1 MKLDPNHLTYLMAIA
16 RTGSFSRAAIE
27 LGQSQPALSNNIAIL
42 ERRLGVRL
50 LERSKRGSTL
60 TAHGE
65 ILVRRAEGLTSILE
79 DAVAEVR
86 NLDLAISGPL
96 RVGATPST
104 LPSLLPL
111 ALSMMGQKLGAS
123 QVELIEDLDHALA
136 DQLLS
141 GRVDMIVG
149 PVFEQF
155 TSVGGIT
162 EVELLRDPFCIA
174 TALDGELGKLKSIAI
189 EDLSQQT
196 WLLPLPGSTYRRHV
210 EAIFINQGQE
220 WPKKA
225 IYANSLSLIEAM
237 VVSGNCVTIV
247 SPLQLRLPHPRVK
260 LFPIKG
266 RSSRKIGYKIRTS
279 SRLSPIGLE
288 LKEGLERAALQMLKE
303 FDAIG
308 LVS

>member
-1 MKLDPNHLTYLMAIA
+1 MMIDANHLTYLLAIA

-27 LGQSQPALSNNIAIL
+27 LGQSQPTLSNNVAIL

-65 ILVRRAEGLTSILE
+65 ILVRRAEALTSILE

-96 RVGATPST
+96 KIGATPST
-104 LPSLLPL
+104 LPSFLPL
-111 ALSMMGQKLGAS
+111 ALSLMGPKLMSS
-123 QVELIEDLDHALA
+123 QLELIEDLDNALA
-136 DQLLS
+136 AQLVS

-155 TSVGGIT
+155 TSIDGIT
-162 EVELLRDPFCIA
+162 EVALLEDPFCIA
-174 TALDGELGKLKSIAI
+174 TSLDSELGKRKSISI
-189 EDLSQQT
+189 EDLLQKT
-196 WLLPLPGSTYRRHV
+196 WILPLPGSTYRRHV
-210 EAIFINQGQE
+210 EAMFISQGVE

-225 IYANSLSLIEAM
+225 VYANSLSLIEAM
-237 VVSGNCVTIV
+237 VVSGDCVTIV
-247 SPLQLRLPHPRVK
+247 SPLQLRLPHPRIK

-266 RSSRKIGYKIRTS
+266 RSYRKIGYKIRTKG
-279 SRLSPIGLE
+279 RLAPIGLE
-288 LKEGLERAALQMLKE
+288 LKDSLEKAALQMKKE
-303 FDAIG
+303 FEAIG
-308 LVS
+308 LGG